1 MLFEQDIQTGMM
13 VLVLTVFIQEQV
25 KRSADG
31 WSYSLK
37 NKISYS
43 KHQVSD
49 LKEQDQEFKIKAPRW
64 SEDCGIKDKDHC
76 TTCLLYTSDAADE

>member
-1 MLFEQDIQTGMM
+1 MLFKQDIQIGIM
-13 VLVLTVFIQEQV
+13 VFVLTVFIQEQV

-37 NKISYS
+37 NKISYF

-49 LKEQDQEFKIKAPRW
+49 LKEQDQELRIKASR
-64 SEDCGIKDKDHC
+64 
-76 TTCLLYTSDAADE
+76 